1 MCLCFITIADTMRV
15 LKGKVLINPRV
26 EEEEEKVEALSLL
39 RVISRMPLF
48 CRPSFALIDTESK
61 EC

>member
-1 MCLCFITIADTMRV
+1 MRV

-39 RVISRMPLF
+39 RVISRMPLSS
-48 CRPSFALIDTESK
+48 CPSFALIDRESN